1 MAEARNLPE
10 YEEKPKIISVVK
22 PSTTPTHP
30 TQKAPNAKKRKIYYW
45 LSAIGALLITFICI
59 ISLISIQNEI
69 TDISQNIVIVE
80 QKNNDIDE
88 EIKEMTQEE
97 NELSRVDRV
106 MKIAKE
112 EGLSVDDNNIRKVI
126 PNEK

>member
-22 PSTTPTHP
+22 PSTTPT
-30 TQKAPNAKKRKIYYW
+30 QKAPKTKKKKIYYW
-45 LSAIGALLITFICI
+45 LTAIGVLLVTFICI

-69 TDISQNIVIVE
+69 TDISQNIVTIE
-80 QKNNDIDE
+80 QKNNDVDE

>member
-22 PSTTPTHP
+22 PSTTPT
-30 TQKAPNAKKRKIYYW
+30 QKAPKTKKKKIYYW
-45 LSAIGALLITFICI
+45 LTAIGALLVTFICI

-69 TDISQNIVIVE
+69 TDISQNIVTIE
-80 QKNNDIDE
+80 QKNNGVDE

>member
-10 YEEKPKIISVVK
+10 YEEKSKIISVVK
-22 PSTTPTHP
+22 PSTTPM
-30 TQKAPNAKKRKIYYW
+30 QKAPKMKKKKIYYW
-45 LSAIGALLITFICI
+45 LTAIGALLVTFICI

-69 TDISQNIVIVE
+69 TDISQNIVTVE
-80 QKNNDIDE
+80 QKNNDVDE

>member
-22 PSTTPTHP
+22 PSTTPT
-30 TQKAPNAKKRKIYYW
+30 QKAPKTKKKKIYYW
-45 LSAIGALLITFICI
+45 LTAIGALLVTFICI

-69 TDISQNIVIVE
+69 TDISQNIVTIE
-80 QKNNDIDE
+80 QKNNDVDE

>member
-10 YEEKPKIISVVK
+10 YEEKPKTISVVK
-22 PSTTPTHP
+22 PSTTPT
-30 TQKAPNAKKRKIYYW
+30 QKAPKTKKKKIYYW
-45 LSAIGALLITFICI
+45 LTAIGALLVTFICI

-69 TDISQNIVIVE
+69 TDISQNIVTIE
-80 QKNNDIDE
+80 QKNNDVDE

>member
-22 PSTTPTHP
+22 PSTTPT
-30 TQKAPNAKKRKIYYW
+30 QKAPKTKKRKIYYW
-45 LSAIGALLITFICI
+45 LTAIGALLVTFICI
-59 ISLISIQNEI
+59 VSLISIQNEI
-69 TDISQNIVIVE
+69 TDISQNIVMVE

>member
-22 PSTTPTHP
+22 PSTTPT
-30 TQKAPNAKKRKIYYW
+30 QKAPKTKKKKIYYW
-45 LSAIGALLITFICI
+45 LTAIGALLVTFICI

-69 TDISQNIVIVE
+69 TDISQNIVMVE